1 MKYFISILA
10 VITAIFFFTRK
21 SWLSALKKEMEV
33 QDTDFNSTANP
44 SSLNNPE
51 LEFLYK
57 CVAKFRDTQTNRDL
71 EEYLL
76 ALYKIVQENKDSIF
90 TIQLAVNMLEKA
102 FTAEPAEFKEEWL
115 EITESPQTN
124 AMSRKFTNPE
134 IKDEIDKTR
143 VRNISDYNYTLE
155 VIKFQI
161 AELHKMRGK
170 QLEDEFKYFGIT
182 SETGHSWYNFDPIG
196 NLECGTS
203 CMLAHNENVANID
216 WTFIGDLLEDGRVYE

>member
-1 MKYFISILA
+1 MKYFFIIILFLA
-10 VITAIFFFTRK
+10 VRYFFSKKTKNPSIQKNIYINHDDSK
-21 SWLSALKKEMEV
+21 SENA
-33 QDTDFNSTANP
+33 P

-134 IKDEIDKTR
+134 IKDKIDKTR
-143 VRNISDYNYTLE
+143 VRHVSDYDYTLE

-203 CMLAHNENVANID
+203 CMLAHNENLANID